1 MFEKVKADPKYLELI
16 RMREE
21 ANIEFNN
28 AIAQAEDRATKKAE
42 EKADAEKRESA
53 KKLLAMGLSVDQISK
68 ALSLSIEEINE
79 IKKKIQ

>member
-21 ANIEFNN
+21 ANIEINN